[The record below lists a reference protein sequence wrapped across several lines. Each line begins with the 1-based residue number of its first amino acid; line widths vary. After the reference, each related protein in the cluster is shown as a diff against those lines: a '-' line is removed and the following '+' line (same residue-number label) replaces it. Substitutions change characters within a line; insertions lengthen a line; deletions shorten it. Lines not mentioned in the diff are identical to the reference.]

1 MAKTRSVKSSRKS
14 LYLILALVLVGI
26 LSYSYYRSQ
35 LTPTNIFVIEESI
48 VQYGDT
54 TVTGTLTKDAVVGDP
69 GNYILS
75 LPDGRPIILDA
86 QGLDGFLGATVHVTG
101 NLAPAQDKLSSMTM
115 TVTTITIADAQ

>member
-1 MAKTRSVKSSRKS
+1 MAKSRRVKSSRKS
-14 LYLILALVLVGI
+14 IYLILILVLVGI

-35 LTPTNIFVIEESI
+35 LTPTDIFVIEESV

-69 GNYILS
+69 GNYILA

-101 NLAPAQDKLSSMTM
+101 NLAPATDSLSSMTM
-115 TVTTITIADAQ
+115 TVTTITIAETQ